1 MCRTVT
7 CAGVHDVHSMDAIA
21 VEAPH
26 VFTRTE
32 PAEQERCD
40 HSYSCQRSPRIKL
53 ELTVDTENDEK
64 LARAASALRRNCC

>member
-1 MCRTVT
+1 VPEYT
-7 CAGVHDVHSMDAIA
+7 AIGDVHSMDAIA

-26 VFTRTE
+26 AFTRTE

-40 HSYSCQRSPRIKL
+40 CSYSGGWSMRIKL
-53 ELTVDTENDEK
+53 EPTVDTENDEK

>member
-1 MCRTVT
+1 VPEYT
-7 CAGVHDVHSMDAIA
+7 AIGDVHSMDAIA

-26 VFTRTE
+26 AFTQTE

-40 HSYSCQRSPRIKL
+40 CSYSHGRSLQIKL

-64 LARAASALRRNCC
+64 LAQAASALRRNCC